1 MVLPLKTI
9 DCKRQSRYLFFSIF
23 YLYRYLMETNIETG
37 DSNIIKEYN
46 LETRQWEQSAT
57 RRDEEAESSKVS
69 NEDGRN

>member
-1 MVLPLKTI
+1 
-9 DCKRQSRYLFFSIF
+9 
-23 YLYRYLMETNIETG
+23 METNIETG